1 MSDIDAHPIGI
12 NVYPSS
18 GVSQAPRLPPLVPSW
33 CEQERLPNI
42 QLHDAGPMAI
52 DSSGK
57 DVEIMP
63 TGARLDWMNDNRCI
77 KDGMRDRKNI
87 VINNARWMDK

>member
-1 MSDIDAHPIGI
+1 MGDIDAHPFGI

-18 GVSQAPRLPPLVPSW
+18 RVSQAPRLPHLVP
-33 CEQERLPNI
+33 EQERLPNI
-42 QLHDAGPMAI
+42 QLHGAGPMAI
-52 DSSGK
+52 DSPGE

-77 KDGMRDRKNI
+77 KDGMRDKKNI